1 MITHSYIGQQ
11 PVYSEALRCYIYP
24 TPDYEAPE
32 FVSLKQLQKE
42 REKFVAYSN
51 FFTTR
56 RAKFRD
62 EVIALFRDKGPMTT
76 SVMAKH
82 IDKTPSALYNVL
94 HDHVGVFIVLGK
106 ADDGRGSSIYGL
118 PGQTLDDVTQCL
130 DVVFDYKRVAKY
142 LSEHG
147 PSIPSV
153 IAEALQLRGDVVR
166 SSLSDHPELF
176 SKQRSV
182 NNRYIWRLKEAA

>member
-11 PVYSEALRCYIYP
+11 PVYSEALKCHIYP

-32 FVSLKQLQKE
+32 FISTEALKKE

-51 FFTTR
+51 YFTTR
-56 RAKFRD
+56 QAKFRD
-62 EVIALFRDKGPMTT
+62 EIIALFRDKGPMTT
-76 SVMAKH
+76 RVMAKH
-82 IDKTPSALYNVL
+82 INKTTSALYNVL
-94 HDHVGVFIVLGK
+94 HDHVHVFVVLGK
-106 ADDGRGSSIYGL
+106 ADDGLGSAIYGL
-118 PGQTLDDVTQCL
+118 PGQTLDDVTQRL
-130 DVVFDYKRVAKY
+130 DVVFDYKRIAKY

-153 IAEALQLRGDVVR
+153 IAEALQLRNNVVH

-176 SKQRSV
+176 AKQRSH
-182 NNRYIWRLKEAA
+182 NNRYIWSVKEAA